1 MEPLYVL
8 PLEMRTT
15 RRQRDARRG
24 WGNVRK
30 RIVRTRFR
38 EELNRASSA
47 TRRTRIAREEGG
59 RAAVLRRPR
68 GVIVSPRVRARSRGL
83 STDARG
89 GRARARVPGKHPRSA
104 RNGQRKNVASLR
116 RPCRT
121 GGARTRTH
129 LSPCPSFH
137 ESLNPPAATLRS
149 TRDMTWKGGSAA
161 SASDALVMAPAAP
174 PGTLC
179 HAMRAPTRR
188 ARLDP
193 PGFARPLAGARC
205 PPPSPARPSGPLSDA
220 HGGVAQR
227 TPRRRV
233 SLATRAPWQSL
244 TATPQGNLGRQ
255 CHRVSVKKNVS
266 IKTSRSGTRWTR
278 FNVQKS
284 YDVLYMG
291 IWSGNATDFLA
302 NGSAG
307 FWIHARVA
315 NAASRTDT
323 AFLLGRKSRTV
334 VEENA
339 TSALQRAVLARAIPT
354 PPTLPIRA

>member
-8 PLEMRTT
+8 PLETRTT

-104 RNGQRKNVASLR
+104 RNGQRKNMASLR

-179 HAMRAPTRR
+179 HAMRAFRPDSPRAPRPPGVRPTARGRALPPAEPCPTVRTAVRR
-188 ARLDP
+188 ARGCGATNAAA
-193 PGFARPLAGARC
+193 PGLARDAGAVAVAHRN
-205 PPPSPARPSGPLSDA
+205 SARISRPSMPS
-220 HGGVAQR
+220 
-227 TPRRRV
+227 RV
-233 SLATRAPWQSL
+233 GQEKRVDQNLAVR
-244 TATPQGNLGRQ
+244 
-255 CHRVSVKKNVS
+255 HRVS
-266 IKTSRSGTRWTR
+266 TSRNLAMFFIWAFGLETRR
-278 FNVQKS
+278 
-284 YDVLYMG
+284 
-291 IWSGNATDFLA
+291 I
-302 NGSAG
+302 
-307 FWIHARVA
+307 FWRTALRVFDPC
-315 NAASRTDT
+315 ASRERSLSDGH
-323 AFLLGRKSRTV
+323 AFLLGRRSRTV

>member
-8 PLEMRTT
+8 PLETRTT

-59 RAAVLRRPR
+59 RAAVLRRSH

-104 RNGQRKNVASLR
+104 RNGQRKNMASLR

-179 HAMRAPTRR
+179 HVMRAFRPDSPRAPRPPRVRPTARGRALPPAEPCPTVRTAVRR
-188 ARLDP
+188 ARGCGATNAAA
-193 PGFARPLAGARC
+193 PGLARDAGAVAVAHRN
-205 PPPSPARPSGPLSDA
+205 SARKS
-220 HGGVAQR
+220 R
-227 TPRRRV
+227 
-233 SLATRAPWQSL
+233 
-244 TATPQGNLGRQ
+244 RQ

-266 IKTSRSGTRWTR
+266 IKTSRSGTCGRVSTSRNLTMFFIWAFGLETR
-278 FNVQKS
+278 RIFWRTALRV
-284 YDVLYMG
+284 
-291 IWSGNATDFLA
+291 F
-302 NGSAG
+302 GSM
-307 FWIHARVA
+307 RE
-315 NAASRTDT
+315 SRTQP
-323 AFLLGRKSRTV
+323 LGR
-334 VEENA
+334 
-339 TSALQRAVLARAIPT
+339 
-354 PPTLPIRA
+354 TLRFC

>member
-1 MEPLYVL
+1 VL

-89 GRARARVPGKHPRSA
+89 GRARARVPGKHSRSA
-104 RNGQRKNVASLR
+104 RNGQRKNMASLR

-161 SASDALVMAPAAP
+161 RAS
-174 PGTLC
+174 
-179 HAMRAPTRR
+179 
-188 ARLDP
+188 
-193 PGFARPLAGARC
+193 
-205 PPPSPARPSGPLSDA
+205 
-220 HGGVAQR
+220 
-227 TPRRRV
+227 
-233 SLATRAPWQSL
+233 
-244 TATPQGNLGRQ
+244 TPQGSPDRSRARAAPRRALPDRPDRCPTRTGVWRDE
-255 CHRVSVKKNVS
+255 RRGAG
-266 IKTSRSGTRWTR
+266 SRSRRGRRGSRSPQLRKEISAVNAIACRSRKTCRSKPR
-278 FNVQKS
+278 GQAPVDAFQRPEILRCS
-284 YDVLYMG
+284 LYG
-291 IWSGNATDFLA
+291 HLVWKRDGFFGERLCGFL
-302 NGSAG
+302 
-307 FWIHARVA
+307 IHARVA

-323 AFLLGRKSRTV
+323 RFC
-334 VEENA
+334 
-339 TSALQRAVLARAIPT
+339 
-354 PPTLPIRA
+354 